1 MNKYSFSKP
10 SQNDSIL
17 GKQREEKSNLQHSY
31 KKHHRDKKVRFCY
44 ESVHGQNYTR
54 CNQSFSVPFS
64 FLNQF
69 TDFFFFF
76 LNEPCSRKR
85 PHAVCSRGKKVQN
98 DINLVETTAQ
108 NDKPIFR
115 VILMIKQRM
124 NHIKQRV
131 SCSSAAPALLCEL
144 V

>member
-1 MNKYSFSKP
+1 MS
-10 SQNDSIL
+10 
-17 GKQREEKSNLQHSY
+17 H
-31 KKHHRDKKVRFCY
+31 VV
-44 ESVHGQNYTR
+44 ESGHTL
-54 CNQSFSVPFS
+54 FAH
-64 FLNQF
+64 
-69 TDFFFFF
+69 
-76 LNEPCSRKR
+76 E
-85 PHAVCSRGKKVQN
+85 GKKVQN